1 MNDYSAPDESIR
13 VTKRDGSVE
22 PFVLAKLLHSI
33 RCGLMMANE
42 TQDLD
47 TSTAGNLGEAVYE
60 YLKATY
66 GDSRVSAR
74 QLAELVEL
82 VLTQTGHNGAAM
94 AIREHHRFREK
105 LRRSVMVASTRPGD
119 GRYIQHRW
127 NKTLVLQH
135 LRRRHGLESPSAR
148 MIAGRVE
155 ELVFSCG
162 LRVVTCGLVREM
174 VKSELLAWGL
184 LSGALVVK
192 RSRPHREMRKVRGNS
207 DSAP

>member
-1 MNDYSAPDESIR
+1 MNDFSAPDETIR
-13 VTKRDGSVE
+13 VIKRDGSAE

-33 RCGLMMANE
+33 RCGLMVANE

-66 GDSRVSAR
+66 GDSNVTAR

-105 LRRSVMVASTRPGD
+105 LRRTIMVASARPGD
-119 GRYIQHRW
+119 GRYVQHRW
-127 NKTLVLQH
+127 NKTLILQH
-135 LRRRHGLESPSAR
+135 LRRQHCLEAPAAR

-155 ELVFSCG
+155 ELVFNCG
-162 LRVVTCGLVREM
+162 LRVITCGLVREM

-184 LSGALVVK
+184 LPGMLVVK

-207 DSAP
+207 DSAH